1 MALWSEGYF
10 TDTEFYTDVFTGAFS
25 MPGHDYRGYCHV
37 FCAETGN
44 RLDYLCHSP
53 YSGGGYRG
61 DYDRQCTPV
70 YQNAAAD

>member
-1 MALWSEGYF
+1 
-10 TDTEFYTDVFTGAFS
+10 

-37 FCAETGN
+37 LCAVTGN